1 MMTWWQQALVTAVV
15 ALVSSGGLV
24 LLLTIRQQ
32 RRKLGADADV
42 GLATAADTLTGTALQ
57 LVQHAEN
64 RAARAEAKADQ
75 AEVDAEEALRLA
87 NLAQQRLSRLVAWIR
102 TQGMN
107 PPDWVEQ

>member
-1 MMTWWQQALVTAVV
+1 MTWWQQGLVALTVS
-15 ALVSSGGLV
+15 LVSSGSLV
-24 LLLTIRQQ
+24 LLFTLRQQ

-57 LVQHAEN
+57 LVQHAEQ
-64 RAARAEAKADQ
+64 RAGRAEAKADQ
-75 AEVDAEEALRLA
+75 AEIDAQEAQRLA
-87 NLAQQRLSRLVAWIR
+87 NLAQQRLSKLVAWIR